1 MQLDFKILKSYNL
14 LKSLYLFMGIF
25 FILIIFSTKTISFE
39 DGELINGKWTI
50 PSVDECTISSTG
62 VITMTSATS
71 CSFQPDEQKIT
82 VYQLD
87 FCTAAPTS
95 PTETT
100 PIIKNGC
107 TAFFKNDI
115 GSEVT
120 VEYQRSTPIGTESD
134 YSRVPYGTY
143 THAIISFSPIFKFKT
158 RVTFASANVRHWN
171 GSAASTCV
179 TKASEADHLYSYPG
193 TTALW
198 TADFAFKRGTIKCG
212 DDLTP
217 AEFSYF
223 VNSMEKIMID
233 DLPHCKQSVNFIGSS
248 ETILTHIINSSGN
261 LLSPGD
267 CIPGNENEIDKI
279 LAVFPIT
286 IKVNRF
292 TSGFKLGW
300 LNKTG
305 AMLNMD
311 TAFENPSPFK
321 IDSIDPAPFDISI
334 EAVQKTTPRRGGCKT
349 GDFC

>member
-14 LKSLYLFMGIF
+14 LKSLYLFIGIF
-25 FILIIFSTKTISFE
+25 FISIIFSTKTISFE
-39 DGELINGKWTI
+39 DGEMINGKWTI

-158 RVTFASANVRHWN
+158 RVTFASANVRNWN

-179 TKASEADHLYSYPG
+179 TKASGADHLYSHPSVSIWSAG
-193 TTALW
+193 
-198 TADFAFKRGTIKCG
+198 FAFDRGTIQCG

-223 VNSMEKIMID
+223 INSMQVPGDGTPI
-233 DLPHCKQSVNFIGSS
+233 CKHSVNFIGSS

-267 CIPGNENEIDKI
+267 CTAGNKNEVDKI
-279 LAVFPIT
+279 LAVFPVT

-292 TSGFKLGW
+292 TSGFKLKW

-311 TAFENPSPFK
+311 TMFENPSPFK

-334 EAVQKTTPRRGGCKT
+334 EAVQKRTRRRNGCKT
-349 GDFC
+349 GDWC

>member
-1 MQLDFKILKSYNL
+1 MKININ
-14 LKSLYLFMGIF
+14 LKSLYIF
-25 FILIIFSTKTISFE
+25 LEIAFISIIFSTIAASFE
-39 DGELINGKWTI
+39 GEFDEDGRWII
-50 PSVDECTISSTG
+50 ASVDECTTSSTG

-158 RVTFASANVRHWN
+158 RVTFASANVRNWD

-179 TKASEADHLYSYPG
+179 TKASGADHLYSHPSVSIWSAG
-193 TTALW
+193 
-198 TADFAFKRGTIKCG
+198 FAFDRGTIQCG

-217 AEFSYF
+217 AEFSYY
-223 VNSMEKIMID
+223 VNSMNATTDSIPNCE
-233 DLPHCKQSVNFIGSS
+233 HSVNFIGNS

-261 LLSPGD
+261 LIDGEDCTPGD
-267 CIPGNENEIDKI
+267 ESGIDKI
-279 LAVFPIT
+279 LAVIPIA
-286 IKVNRF
+286 IRVDSK
-292 TSGFKLGW
+292 TSGFSLKW

-311 TAFENPSPFK
+311 TVFVHTSPFR
-321 IDSIDPAPFDISI
+321 IDSIDPAPFDILI
-334 EAVQKTTPRRGGCKT
+334 EAVQKRARRGAWR
-349 GDFC
+349 

>member
-1 MQLDFKILKSYNL
+1 MKLNIDLKF
-14 LKSLYLFMGIF
+14 LYIFLGIT
-25 FILIIFSTKTISFE
+25 FISIMYSTKAISFE
-39 DGELINGKWTI
+39 GAYVNGKWTI
-50 PSVDECTISSTG
+50 PSVDECAISSTG

-71 CSFQPDEQKIT
+71 CSFQPDEQKLTI
-82 VYQLD
+82 YQVD

-95 PTETT
+95 PTTST

-107 TAFFKNDI
+107 TTFFKNDS

-134 YSRVPYGTY
+134 YSGVPYGTY

-158 RVTFASANVRHWN
+158 RVTFASANVRNWD

-179 TKASEADHLYSYPG
+179 TKASTTGLLYSHPG
-193 TTALW
+193 LPPSGFFTAG
-198 TADFAFKRGTIKCG
+198 FAFHRGTIECG

-223 VNSMEKIMID
+223 INSMSETD
-233 DLPHCKQSVNFIGSS
+233 DGTINCEHSVNFIGSS
-248 ETILTHIINSSGN
+248 ETVITHSVNSSGN
-261 LLSPGD
+261 LINGKNCTPGD
-267 CIPGNENEIDKI
+267 ESGIDKI
-279 LAVFPIT
+279 VAVIPIA
-286 IKVNRF
+286 IRVDSK
-292 TSGFKLGW
+292 TSGFSLKW

-321 IDSIDPAPFDISI
+321 IDSIDPAPFDILI
-334 EAVQKTTPRRGGCKT
+334 EAVQKRARRGAWR
-349 GDFC
+349 

>member
-1 MQLDFKILKSYNL
+1 
-14 LKSLYLFMGIF
+14 
-25 FILIIFSTKTISFE
+25 
-39 DGELINGKWTI
+39 
-50 PSVDECTISSTG
+50 
-62 VITMTSATS
+62 MTSATS

-158 RVTFASANVRHWN
+158 RVTFASANVRNWD

-179 TKASEADHLYSYPG
+179 TKASGADHLYSHPAVTIWSAG
-193 TTALW
+193 
-198 TADFAFKRGTIKCG
+198 FAFDRGTIQCG

-223 VNSMEKIMID
+223 VNSMEVTD
-233 DLPHCKQSVNFIGSS
+233 DGTPDCKRSVNFIGSS
-248 ETILTHIINSSGN
+248 ETIITHIINSSGN
-261 LLSPGD
+261 LLSSEDCTPGS
-267 CIPGNENEIDKI
+267 ESEIDKI
-279 LAVFPIT
+279 LAVIPIT
-286 IKVNRF
+286 IKVDSK
-292 TSGFKLGW
+292 TSGFNLQW

-311 TAFENPSPFK
+311 TAWDIDSPFT
-321 IDSIDPAPFDISI
+321 IDSIDPAPFDILI
-334 EAVQKTTPRRGGCKT
+334 RKKRRRGST
-349 GDFC
+349 GDWR

>member
-1 MQLDFKILKSYNL
+1 MKININ
-14 LKSLYLFMGIF
+14 LKSLYIF
-25 FILIIFSTKTISFE
+25 LEIAFISIIFSTIAASFE
-39 DGELINGKWTI
+39 GEFDEDGRWII
-50 PSVDECTISSTG
+50 ASVDECTTSSTE

-82 VYQLD
+82 IYQID
-87 FCTAAPTS
+87 FCTVAPTS
-95 PTETT
+95 PTTST
-100 PIIKNGC
+100 NIIKNSC
-107 TAFFKNDI
+107 TTFFKNDS

-120 VEYQRSTPIGTESD
+120 VEYQNSNAIGTESD
-134 YSRVPYGTY
+134 YSAVPHGTY

-158 RVTFASANVRHWN
+158 RVTFASANVRHWG

-179 TKASEADHLYSYPG
+179 TKASTTGLLYSHPG
-193 TTALW
+193 LPPGGFFT
-198 TADFAFKRGTIKCG
+198 DGFAFNRGTIRCG

-217 AEFSYF
+217 SEFSYF
-223 VNSMEKIMID
+223 VNSMSETD
-233 DLPHCKQSVNFIGSS
+233 DGDIKCEHSVNFIGSS

-267 CIPGNENEIDKI
+267 CIAGNKNEIDKI

-292 TSGFKLGW
+292 TSGFKLKW

-334 EAVQKTTPRRGGCKT
+334 EAVQKRTRRRGGCKT

>member
-1 MQLDFKILKSYNL
+1 MEININ
-14 LKSLYLFMGIF
+14 LKSLYIFLGIA
-25 FILIIFSTKTISFE
+25 FISIIFSTIAVSFE
-39 DGELINGKWTI
+39 GEFDEDGRWII
-50 PSVDECTISSTG
+50 ASVDECTTSSTG

-82 VYQLD
+82 IYQID
-87 FCTAAPTS
+87 FCTVAPTS
-95 PTETT
+95 PTTST
-100 PIIKNGC
+100 NIIKNSC
-107 TAFFKNDI
+107 TTFFKNDS
-115 GSEVT
+115 GSEVS
-120 VEYQRSTPIGTESD
+120 VEYQKSTAIGTESD
-134 YSRVPYGTY
+134 YSGVPYGTY

-158 RVTFASANVRHWN
+158 RVTFASANVRHFG
-171 GSAASTCV
+171 GSAESTCV
-179 TKASEADHLYSYPG
+179 TKASTGGLLYSHPF
-193 TTALW
+193 TTAIW
-198 TADFAFKRGTIKCG
+198 SSGFGFNRGTIQCG

-223 VNSMEKIMID
+223 INSMNITTGTIACQ
-233 DLPHCKQSVNFIGSS
+233 HSVNFIGSS

-267 CIPGNENEIDKI
+267 CIAGNKNEIDKI

-311 TAFENPSPFK
+311 TMFENPSPFK

-334 EAVQKTTPRRGGCKT
+334 EAVQKRTRRRNGCKT
-349 GDFC
+349 GDWC

>member
-1 MQLDFKILKSYNL
+1 MKLNIDLKF
-14 LKSLYLFMGIF
+14 LYIFLGIA
-25 FILIIFSTKTISFE
+25 FISIMYSTKTLSFE
-39 DGELINGKWTI
+39 DGINVNGIWTI

-71 CSFQPDEQKIT
+71 CSFQPDEQKLTI
-82 VYQLD
+82 YQVD

-95 PTETT
+95 PTELT
-100 PIIKNGC
+100 PIIKNSC
-107 TAFFKNDI
+107 TTFFKNDS

-134 YSRVPYGTY
+134 YSGVPYGTY

-158 RVTFASANVRHWN
+158 RVTFASANVRNWD

-179 TKASEADHLYSYPG
+179 TKASGADHLYSHPAAAIWSAG
-193 TTALW
+193 
-198 TADFAFKRGTIKCG
+198 FAFDRGTIQCG

-223 VNSMEKIMID
+223 VNSMEVTD
-233 DLPHCKQSVNFIGSS
+233 DGTPDCKRSVNFIGSS

-261 LLSPGD
+261 LLSSRDCTPGS
-267 CIPGNENEIDKI
+267 ESEIDKI
-279 LAVFPIT
+279 LAVIPIT
-286 IKVNRF
+286 IKVDSK
-292 TSGFKLGW
+292 TSGFNLQW

-311 TAFENPSPFK
+311 TAWNIDSPFT
-321 IDSIDPAPFDISI
+321 IDSIDPAPFDILI
-334 EAVQKTTPRRGGCKT
+334 RKKRNIACAV
-349 GDFC
+349 GDWC

>member
-1 MQLDFKILKSYNL
+1 MKLNIDLKF
-14 LKSLYLFMGIF
+14 LYIFLGIA
-25 FILIIFSTKTISFE
+25 FISIIFSTKTLSFE

-71 CSFQPDEQKIT
+71 CSFQPDEQKLTI
-82 VYQLD
+82 YQVD

-95 PTETT
+95 PTEST

-107 TAFFKNDI
+107 TTFFKNDS

-134 YSRVPYGTY
+134 YSGVPYGTY

-158 RVTFASANVRHWN
+158 RVTFASANVRNWD

-179 TKASEADHLYSYPG
+179 TKASGADHLYSHPAVAIWSEG
-193 TTALW
+193 
-198 TADFAFKRGTIKCG
+198 FAFDRGTIQCG

-223 VNSMEKIMID
+223 VNSMEVTD
-233 DLPHCKQSVNFIGSS
+233 DGTPDCKRSVNFIGSS

-261 LLSPGD
+261 LLSSRDCTPGS
-267 CIPGNENEIDKI
+267 ESEIDKI
-279 LAVFPIT
+279 LAVIPIT
-286 IKVNRF
+286 IKVDSK
-292 TSGFKLGW
+292 TSGFNLQW

-311 TAFENPSPFK
+311 TAWDIDSPFT
-321 IDSIDPAPFDISI
+321 IDSIDPAPFDILI
-334 EAVQKTTPRRGGCKT
+334 RKKRRRGST
-349 GDFC
+349 GDWR